1 MHSLP
6 KAGTAL
12 TLALLAR
19 WPGLRFCCSADRL
32 VLKRKQ
38 RSPLSGALRT
48 KPGHRATSQMCHFR
62 TRVLQRGVEA
72 HCGTVMRSST
82 WPLDR
87 ENRRTCRH
95 ASDKLNKLL
104 SLEVAACRGFA
115 ALRDAITTKDQIGS
129 ALSDRI
135 PAVSQKTYLR
145 PRPSSV
151 RPGLYRRRSEFA

>member
-6 KAGTAL
+6 KAGTASM
-12 TLALLAR
+12 LALLAR

-32 VLKRKQ
+32 VLKRKK
-38 RSPLSGALRT
+38 RSPLYGASRT
-48 KPGHRATSQMCHFR
+48 KPGHRASSQMCHFR
-62 TRVLQRGVEA
+62 TRLLQRGVEA

-82 WPLDR
+82 WPLGR
-87 ENRRTCRH
+87 ENRRACRH

-104 SLEVAACRGFA
+104 SLEVAACRASPHCGMPSP
-115 ALRDAITTKDQIGS
+115 LKTRLGS

-135 PAVSQKTYLR
+135 PAVSQKTYIR
-145 PRPSSV
+145 PRPSSI